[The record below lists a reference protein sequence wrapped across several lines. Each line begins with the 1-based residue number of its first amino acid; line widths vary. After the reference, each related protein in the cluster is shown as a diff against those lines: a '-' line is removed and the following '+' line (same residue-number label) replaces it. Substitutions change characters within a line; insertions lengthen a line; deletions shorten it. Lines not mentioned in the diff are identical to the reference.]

1 MKANLMKE
9 VVSLACAKRG
19 FFQKFLYLCKG
30 LIFAPFLFCENRG
43 QEKDGRNV
51 SDASLTGDDIYP
63 LF

>member
-19 FFQKFLYLCKG
+19 FSRNFFICARALSLPHSY
-30 LIFAPFLFCENRG
+30 FVRTEG

-51 SDASLTGDDIYP
+51 SDASLTRG
-63 LF
+63 